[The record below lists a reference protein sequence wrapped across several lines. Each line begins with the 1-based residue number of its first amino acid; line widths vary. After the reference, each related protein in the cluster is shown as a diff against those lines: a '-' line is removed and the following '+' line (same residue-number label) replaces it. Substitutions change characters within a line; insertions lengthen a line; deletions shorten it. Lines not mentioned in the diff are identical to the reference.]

1 MDEKVR
7 EKARNAI
14 KDILE
19 TAGFQVSTLEY
30 PYDLAAREDEYL
42 MVLCSDDPAE
52 IRDYAAGNFR
62 LMSEGKEITYRKLL
76 FSLDPGTEPEGCILW
91 GRDEFIRLSGEAAL
105 ARILSRPLALDLGSG
120 TLTGAQGE
128 SVSLP
133 GERKGGPAGG
143 ADVPGVTIPHLPI
156 RVKKDA
162 AVQIAKMQ
170 GTVAL
175 KFMPFWFYSYRSS
188 GEQVYK
194 EHRVPFDAEG
204 DGGLNAIN
212 GLKFE
217 VDAKSLVEDA
227 VPAGAEV
234 VSPRITQEEARE
246 KIVSEVAESL
256 TQRIR
261 IKQVSGDA
269 ISYEEKVLK
278 PDRRNI
284 EVTVRQVYVPIWQVR
299 GKKIVEVNAFSGEV
313 LSSPMDEGV
322 EIF

>member
-14 KDILE
+14 KTIFE
-19 TAGFQVSTLEY
+19 AAGYDVSTLED
-30 PYDLAAREDEYL
+30 PFDLASQNDKFI
-42 MVLCSDDPAE
+42 MILCSNDPDEIAE
-52 IRDYAAGNFR
+52 FAAGNFR
-62 LMSEGKEITYRKLL
+62 LVSGGKEIEYEKLI
-76 FSLDPGTEPEGCILW
+76 FSLDPGIRTDGCIIW

-105 ARILSRPLALDLGSG
+105 AGILSRPFSLSIGSG
-120 TLTGAQGE
+120 RKAGAGEDVQVPSGEAKAAQGE
-128 SVSLP
+128 
-133 GERKGGPAGG
+133 EAGI
-143 ADVPGVTIPHLPI
+143 VIPHLPI
-156 RVKKDA
+156 RIKREA

-175 KFMPFWFYSYRSS
+175 KFMPFWFYSFRSS
-188 GEQVYK
+188 GEQVYRD
-194 EHRVPFDAEG
+194 HRVPFDAEG
-204 DGGLNAIN
+204 QGGLNAIN

-217 VDAKSLVEDA
+217 ADARAVVEESI
-227 VPAGAEV
+227 PAGAEV

-246 KIVSEVAESL
+246 KIVSEVTENL

-278 PDRRNI
+278 PDRRAI
-284 EVTVRQVYVPIWQVR
+284 DVRLRQVYVPIWQVR

>member
-14 KDILE
+14 KTILE
-19 TAGFQVSTLEY
+19 AAGYEVDRLQD
-30 PYDLAAREDEYL
+30 PYDLASRDNDYI
-42 MVLCSDDPAE
+42 MVLCSNDDDE
-52 IRDYAAGNFR
+52 IADFANGTFR
-62 LMSEGKEITYRKLL
+62 LMSGGEEITYRKLL
-76 FSLDPGTEPEGCILW
+76 FSLDAGAMAGGCTVW
-91 GRDEFIRLSGEAAL
+91 GRDEFVRLYGEAAL
-105 ARILSRPLALDLGSG
+105 AGILSRPFSLAI
-120 TLTGAQGE
+120 GA
-128 SVSLP
+128 
-133 GERKGGPAGG
+133 GEREGAAPSVASPPGRGTEKGEEEAL
-143 ADVPGVTIPHLPI
+143 GVIIPHLPI

-204 DGGLNAIN
+204 EGGLNAIN

-227 VPAGAEV
+227 IPAGAEV

-246 KIVSEVAESL
+246 KIASEVAESL

-299 GKKIVEVNAFSGEV
+299 GKKIVEVNAFS
-313 LSSPMDEGV
+313 
-322 EIF
+322 